1 MAVNLPLADELAAI
15 FARAYELLLT
25 EETVSQ
31 ALELITAAA
40 EMAVPGAAGAGVTLI
55 DADGRKRTANASN
68 PLVELA
74 DARQYELGQG
84 PCLLAWASGEP
95 VLVNDAGNDRRWP
108 EWARA
113 ASELGLRSS
122 VSAPLLAGETAL
134 GAVKLYAR
142 HENSFDHTTVRLL
155 GLFAA
160 QATIFLINVQARESA
175 RTLSED
181 LRDSLA
187 HREIIAVAKGILMA
201 RHGLDEETAMQD
213 LLMESRRARKSL
225 RDVSAELVSSTQL
238 PG

>member
-1 MAVNLPLADELAAI
+1 
-15 FARAYELLLT
+15 
-25 EETVSQ
+25 
-31 ALELITAAA
+31 
-40 EMAVPGAAGAGVTLI
+40 MAVPGAAGAGVTLI
-55 DADGRKRTANASN
+55 DTDGRKHTAGASN

-74 DARQYELGQG
+74 DASQYELGQG

-95 VLVNDAGNDRRWP
+95 VLINDAANDHRWP

-113 ASELGLRSS
+113 AAELGLRSS
-122 VSAPLLAGETAL
+122 VSAPLLAGDSTL

-142 HENSFDHTTVRLL
+142 HEDSFDRSTVRLL
-155 GLFAA
+155 ELFAA

-181 LRDSLA
+181 LRDALA

-201 RHGLDEETAMQD
+201 RHGLDEDTAMQD

-225 RDVSAELVSSTQL
+225 RDVSAELVSSTQ
-238 PG
+238 PPR

>member
-74 DARQYELGQG
+74 DACQYELGQG

-155 GLFAA
+155 ELFAA